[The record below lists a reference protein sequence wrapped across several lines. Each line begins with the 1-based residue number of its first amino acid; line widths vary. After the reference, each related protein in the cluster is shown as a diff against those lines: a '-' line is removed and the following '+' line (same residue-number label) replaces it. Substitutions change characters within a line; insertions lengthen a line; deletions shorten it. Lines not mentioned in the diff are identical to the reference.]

1 MKRTTVAR
9 SFAQYLFL
17 SLAVLWLLASGCQAP
32 SGASSSTPSA
42 SSLEPKALQ
51 EELLQSAM
59 EGDLARVTESL
70 KRGAQVNGL
79 DADKR
84 SALMLA
90 GFEGRTEVARYLLEN
105 GAQVN
110 LADINGRTALM
121 FASSGPFPETV
132 ALFLE
137 KGADVNASDKHE
149 GWTALMFAA
158 GEGQLEVC
166 QALLRGGADKTLK
179 DKDGD
184 QAIDH
189 AGNSN
194 QVKVVELLK

>member
-1 MKRTTVAR
+1 MKRSTDVRA
-9 SFAQYLFL
+9 
-17 SLAVLWLLASGCQAP
+17 LAVACLLISGCQAP
-32 SGASSSTPSA
+32 PGEKVPTPTA
-42 SSLEPKALQ
+42 TPQERKALQ
-51 EELLQSAM
+51 NELLQSAM
-59 EGDLARVTESL
+59 QGDAAQVAESL
-70 KRGAQVNGL
+70 KRGAEVNGQ
-79 DADKR
+79 DEQKR

-90 GFEGRTEVARYLLEN
+90 GFEGHTEVAKFLLEH
-105 GAQVN
+105 GADAN

-132 ALFLE
+132 TLLLE
-137 KGADVNASDKHE
+137 KGADVNAADTHE

-179 DKDGD
+179 DNDGD

-189 AGNSN
+189 AGNSKH
-194 QVKVVELLK
+194 QKVVELLK